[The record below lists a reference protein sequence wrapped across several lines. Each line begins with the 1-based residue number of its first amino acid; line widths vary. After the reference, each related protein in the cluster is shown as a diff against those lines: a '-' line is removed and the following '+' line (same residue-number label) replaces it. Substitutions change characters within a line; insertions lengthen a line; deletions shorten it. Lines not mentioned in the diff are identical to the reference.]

1 MVLSC
6 SKVGGY
12 GNHFLLSIKGFRV
25 RLQQTSFRMENQ
37 RTQNKIAMTFGA
49 IYGLSSIV
57 IFMLFYFIGTDIQ
70 SKTPQYLGYL
80 LLAIFIFMGIKS
92 YRDQD
97 LGGYISYS
105 KSLGTGTLISLYG
118 GIISGAFSVLFFMFI
133 APEMTEQIIAAAQ
146 ENMAKQGLT
155 EEQMQMGIEWTR
167 KFMQPLWLFLFSIIG
182 SVIVGFIL
190 SLLISVF
197 LKKEDAPFNSNI
209 G

>member
-1 MVLSC
+1 M
-6 SKVGGY
+6 
-12 GNHFLLSIKGFRV
+12 SIKGFHV
-25 RLQQTSFRMENQ
+25 GLQQTSLRMENQ
-37 RTQNKIAMTFGA
+37 RTQNKIAMTYGA

-57 IFMLFYFIGTDIQ
+57 VFMLFYFIGTDIQ

-80 LLAIFIFMGIKS
+80 LLAIFIILGVKS

-118 GIISGAFSVLFFMFI
+118 GIISGAFSILFFMVI

-146 ENMAKQGLT
+146 ENMAKQGLN

-167 KFMQPLWLFLFSIIG
+167 KFTQPLWLFVFSIIG
-182 SVIVGFIL
+182 SVIIGFIL

-197 LKKEDAPFNSNI
+197 LKKEDTPFNSNI

>member
-1 MVLSC
+1 M
-6 SKVGGY
+6 
-12 GNHFLLSIKGFRV
+12 
-25 RLQQTSFRMENQ
+25 QQTSLRMENQ
-37 RTQNKIAMTFGA
+37 RTQNKIAMTYGA

-57 IFMLFYFIGTDIQ
+57 VFMLFYFIGTDIQ

-80 LLAIFIFMGIKS
+80 LLAIFIILGVKS

-118 GIISGAFSVLFFMFI
+118 GIISGAFSILFFMVI

-146 ENMAKQGLT
+146 ENMAKQGLN

-167 KFMQPLWLFLFSIIG
+167 KFTQPLWLFVFSIIG
-182 SVIVGFIL
+182 SVIIGFIL

-197 LKKEDAPFNSNI
+197 LKKEDTPFNSNI